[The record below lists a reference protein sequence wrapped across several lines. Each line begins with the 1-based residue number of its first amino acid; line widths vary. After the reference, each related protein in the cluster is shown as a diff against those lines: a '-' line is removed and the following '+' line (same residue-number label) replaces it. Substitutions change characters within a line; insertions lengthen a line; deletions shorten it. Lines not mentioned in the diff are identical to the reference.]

1 MAEIQKLPPKSSRDP
16 QKERIIN
23 SQKEAGTLYGP
34 DGTHGSCDSSN
45 VDLRKTSRSFIEKRD
60 RVLVGSGKNNAAA
73 IIIDN
78 DPNFKGKNSRVS
90 LLVGTNGSNWKET
103 EQINN
108 VNYHKTEAGLI
119 LGERT
124 NPCEVFLVKDKDGNV
139 LEEQSGPIL
148 SAPMN
153 SLDEKNID
161 KKSKSDIGYKAMSS
175 ATLFA
180 DTVQIV
186 SFDGGVNIYTGP
198 LKSKVRGESTPVLTQ
213 GKGVSLIHGNNTK
226 TLEPMVK
233 GRQLN
238 NILKEMLEIAA
249 KNQAAIISLEKD
261 IMTLKAALAMH
272 VHIVLPAV
280 PTLPTAT
287 APSIGLAIGAAVDFP
302 GHIANALD
310 QITQTVNGVL
320 IKVNNTPAFR
330 DAMEST
336 YHKLN

>member
-1 MAEIQKLPPKSSRDP
+1 
-16 QKERIIN
+16 
-23 SQKEAGTLYGP
+23 
-34 DGTHGSCDSSN
+34 
-45 VDLRKTSRSFIEKRD
+45 
-60 RVLVGSGKNNAAA
+60 
-73 IIIDN
+73 
-78 DPNFKGKNSRVS
+78 
-90 LLVGTNGSNWKET
+90 
-103 EQINN
+103 
-108 VNYHKTEAGLI
+108 
-119 LGERT
+119 
-124 NPCEVFLVKDKDGNV
+124 
-139 LEEQSGPIL
+139 
-148 SAPMN
+148 
-153 SLDEKNID
+153 
-161 KKSKSDIGYKAMSS
+161 
-175 ATLFA
+175 
-180 DTVQIV
+180 
-186 SFDGGVNIYTGP
+186 
-198 LKSKVRGESTPVLTQ
+198 
-213 GKGVSLIHGNNTK
+213 
-226 TLEPMVK
+226 MVK